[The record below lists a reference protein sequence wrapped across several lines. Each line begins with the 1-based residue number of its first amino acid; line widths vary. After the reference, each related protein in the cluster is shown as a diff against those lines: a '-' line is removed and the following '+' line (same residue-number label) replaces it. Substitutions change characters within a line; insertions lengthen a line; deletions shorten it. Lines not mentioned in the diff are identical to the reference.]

1 MTHNGPMTAAEPTA
15 DTTNPSSLTELV
27 SGIVSDAQTLI
38 RQQVT
43 MLRAEVKEDVRRTKD
58 AAIYMGIG
66 AGVAALGSLF
76 LVIGVVYLLNYLAPT
91 LPLFACWMIVGGVIV
106 LGGGIAFVVGKRLFN
121 SFNPLPDKTI
131 NALQE
136 NLSWI
141 TNRRN

>member
-76 LVIGVVYLLNYLAPT
+76 VVIGLVYLLNWFVPG

>member
-1 MTHNGPMTAAEPTA
+1 MTHNGPITAAEPSA

-76 LVIGVVYLLNYLAPT
+76 VVIGLVYLLNWFAPR

-106 LGGGIAFVVGKRLFN
+106 LGGGIAFLVGKRLFN

>member
-1 MTHNGPMTAAEPTA
+1 MTHNGPITAAEPTA

>member
-1 MTHNGPMTAAEPTA
+1 
-15 DTTNPSSLTELV
+15 
-27 SGIVSDAQTLI
+27 
-38 RQQVT
+38 

-76 LVIGVVYLLNYLAPT
+76 VVIGLVYLLNWFAPG

-106 LGGGIAFVVGKRLFN
+106 LGGGIAFLVGKRLFN